1 MSGSRSPIRAL
12 AGLIAVTII
21 VLGVAPVPAAA
32 PDLQSLSEGRAPG
45 AAELPLLESRLQELA
60 ATLRPATVG
69 LRAGGSGGSG
79 VVISPDGYVLTAAHV
94 SGRAGREFAV
104 LFHDGTRARAKSLG
118 ADFGIDAGLLKLEG
132 EGPWPHAEMARDVAL
147 KPGQWCIAL
156 GHPGGFQPDRPAPLR
171 LGRVL
176 ADRRMGVET
185 DCMLINGDSG
195 GPLFDLEGRVIGIHS
210 RIGSSFMANAHVP
223 IKAFSDGWQRM
234 VQGEVWG
241 RGAPQAG
248 GPFIGVRSQRFAN
261 RAIIR
266 AVQPGSPADE
276 AGIKAD
282 DVVLEFAGKEVGS
295 FADLARA
302 VRSTKPGDAVKVVV
316 ERGEERLTLD
326 LTVGRFGDDPGQAR
340 SRNEAGDD
348 AAGSASSS
356 ATPDQADAEDDPSS
370 ESSPEGAATEPG
382 DAAERAAGEADD
394 GAGAASNEPD
404 PGASE
409 KDGDGDGDRDGRSA
423 DRGTAPEG
431 TNGPA
436 ARSDEDLRRA
446 RAEAIERRRR
456 FAALQ
461 RQALIERERQR
472 QLKPV
477 EKNHASVLQAFNGI
491 VESARHATVRVFAG
505 DRQVALGTIVDAD
518 GYILTKASELRPDI
532 TVKLAAGPRLPVEVI
547 GVSDRF
553 DLAMLKVPAT
563 ELQTVQWAGQPARV
577 GSILATPDG
586 GPTPA
591 SFGVVSVEP
600 RKLQS
605 SGFLGVALM
614 PDNGSQIRQVIPDS
628 PAARADLQPG
638 DRILAIDDMEAE
650 SRDAIVELLAPK
662 RPGQTIELRFRR
674 DDTVKEVRVRLGR
687 RTEATAGARTSILG
701 GDLSDRRS
709 DFPMALQHDT
719 TLRPDECGGPLVGL
733 DGKAIGLNIARA
745 GRVTSYALPAESLTP
760 LIQQM
765 INGEHRPTD
774 RFDRVLQSRS
784 ISDRIETKTLE
795 LYRAQAARERAI
807 QAEQRAA
814 NELDQLRQTQDAL
827 QNSD

>member
-1 MSGSRSPIRAL
+1 MSGSGSPLRAL
-12 AGLIAVTII
+12 AGLMAVTII
-21 VLGVAPVPAAA
+21 VLGVGTSPAAA

-45 AAELPLLESRLQELA
+45 AGELPLLESRLQELA
-60 ATLRPATVG
+60 ASLRPATVG
-69 LRAGGSGGSG
+69 LRAGGSAGSG

-94 SGRAGREFAV
+94 SGRAGREFVV

-118 ADFGIDAGLLKLEG
+118 ANFGIDAGLLKLEG

-147 KPGQWCIAL
+147 KRGQWCIAL

-241 RGAPQAG
+241 RGAPQVG

-261 RAIIR
+261 RAVIR

-295 FADLARA
+295 FTDLARA
-302 VRSTKPGDAVKVVV
+302 VRSTKPGDEVKVVV

-326 LTVGRFGDDPGQAR
+326 LMVGRFGDDPGQAR
-340 SRNEAGDD
+340 RGNEAGDD
-348 AAGSASSS
+348 PGGSASPP
-356 ATPDQADAEDDPSS
+356 ATPDQADAEDDASG

-382 DAAERAAGEADD
+382 DAAESAAGAADD
-394 GAGAASNEPD
+394 GAGAAPNEPD
-404 PGASE
+404 AGASE
-409 KDGDGDGDRDGRSA
+409 NDGDGDGRSA
-423 DRGTAPEG
+423 DRGTASEG

-436 ARSDEDLRRA
+436 ARSDEALRRA
-446 RAEAIERRRR
+446 RAEAIARRRR

-461 RQALIERERQR
+461 REALIERERQR
-472 QLKPV
+472 ELKPV
-477 EKNHASVLQAFNGI
+477 EKNHASVLRAFSGI
-491 VESARHATVRVFAG
+491 VESARQATVRVFAG
-505 DRQVALGTIVDAD
+505 ERQVALGTIVDAD

-563 ELQTVQWAGQPARV
+563 ELQPVQWAGQPASV

-591 SFGVVSVEP
+591 AFGVVSVEP
-600 RKLQS
+600 RELQG

-614 PDNGSQIRQVIPDS
+614 PDNSSQIRQVVPDS

-638 DRILAIDDMEAE
+638 DRILAIDDMAAE
-650 SRDAIVELLAPK
+650 SRNAVVELLAPK

-674 DDTVKEVRVRLGR
+674 DDAVKEVDVRLGR
-687 RTEATAGARTSILG
+687 RTGGTAGARTNILG
-701 GDLSDRRS
+701 GDISDRRS

-719 TLRPDECGGPLVGL
+719 TLRPEECGGPLVGL
-733 DGKAIGLNIARA
+733 DGKAVGLNIARV

-765 INGEHRPTD
+765 INGEHRPAD
-774 RFDRVLQSRS
+774 RFNRILESRS

-795 LYRAQAARERAI
+795 LYRAQAARERAR
-807 QAEQRAA
+807 QAELRAA
-814 NELDQLRQTQDAL
+814 NELDQLRETQDAL
-827 QNSD
+827 RSSD